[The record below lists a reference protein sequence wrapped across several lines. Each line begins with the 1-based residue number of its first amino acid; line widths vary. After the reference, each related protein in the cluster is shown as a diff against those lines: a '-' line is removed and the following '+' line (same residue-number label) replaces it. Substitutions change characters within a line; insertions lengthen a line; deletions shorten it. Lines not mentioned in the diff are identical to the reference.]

1 MINFLTLCSVISS
14 IRERNKQNPRMQQR
28 VSFHDSVLMYVD
40 KLHSLKD
47 RQAMFY
53 SREEMREFGEEI
65 LLHARLCKSMR
76 NGESSCMMNTTDYCV
91 RGLEE
96 YFDEDRM
103 IKKRK
108 QRVLAHLA
116 VFLEQDRQYLEEG
129 LFTPED
135 SDTLAHRYRQ
145 ITRHCEREAR
155 QGGLVY
161 AKLEQRC
168 SNPQASDCQASLM
181 PRRRRVSLGPS
192 AA

>member
-1 MINFLTLCSVISS
+1 
-14 IRERNKQNPRMQQR
+14 MQQR

-145 ITRHCEREAR
+145 ITRHAEREAR
-155 QGGLVY
+155 QGALIYATGIRLTSSSKKVIFPSQAAGSPSILNVTTKACIPWTFRSLV
-161 AKLEQRC
+161 
-168 SNPQASDCQASLM
+168 
-181 PRRRRVSLGPS
+181 
-192 AA
+192 